1 MKKLL
6 LIPIVVFSLLA
17 IGAGASL
24 AEPRDDLTIIQLK
37 APSLELE
44 TDKLQKY
51 FDLDI
56 TQDFEEEETYIW
68 TTIGFRK
75 YSWDISLSWG
85 QQIEPTEAGQITLSL
100 HLWW

>member
-37 APSLELE
+37 APSLELGE
-44 TDKLQKY
+44 QKLQKY
-51 FDLDI
+51 FDMDLS
-56 TQDFEEEETYIW
+56 QDFEEKEIYVW
-68 TTIGFRK
+68 TTLGLRK
-75 YSWDISLSWG
+75 DWFDVSVGWG
-85 QQIEPTEAGQITLSL
+85 QQLDPKEAGTVTLSL